1 MDKPSNKFAL
11 FSGHLYP
18 GRYDSLEKA
27 TEAAHT
33 LLRNDP
39 NRYVTVVE
47 LHGTFSAAVTVNPV
61 ADEEE

>member
-1 MDKPSNKFAL
+1 MAKSSNKFAL
-11 FSGHLYP
+11 FSGHLHAD
-18 GRYDSLEKA
+18 RYDSLEQA

-33 LLRNDP
+33 LLRSDP

-61 ADEEE
+61 AAEEE